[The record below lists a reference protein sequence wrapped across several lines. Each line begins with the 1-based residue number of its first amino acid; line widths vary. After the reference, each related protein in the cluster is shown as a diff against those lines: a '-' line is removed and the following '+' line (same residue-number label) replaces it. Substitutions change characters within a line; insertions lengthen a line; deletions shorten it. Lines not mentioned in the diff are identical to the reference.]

1 MATNSLT
8 RNSRGSDL
16 AVNHLIDIFLSS
28 IILQEGVISLWA
40 QNMKPLRT
48 VQVRRVPRAPLLYF
62 PLILFKGHATF
73 TVLCYELLPFGV
85 NYFMLKNF

>member
-48 VQVRRVPRAPLLYF
+48 VQVRRVPRAPLFYF
-62 PLILFKGHATF
+62 PLILFNLLSY
-73 TVLCYELLPFGV
+73 VMNSSLLELINLC
-85 NYFMLKNF
+85 